1 MANLGSITVNEIE
14 IIEVD
19 VSPRISGVDAAV
31 GSLAILTDGSSIF
44 LKATE
49 ASTGWTPIFLDYS
62 YVIESANQTR
72 TANTY
77 IDVTELISD
86 VLPVGTYAFECFALC
101 QSTATNTGIGL
112 RVGAVSAVLGTTF
125 GKWQISQAVDGTAK
139 NFIYDQL
146 TATTNVSS
154 ASAAAINT
162 NFIVTGSGIVTVTT
176 SGTVAVQIRSETTT
190 AVSIRIGSV
199 FNLRKIV

>member
-19 VSPRISGVDAAV
+19 QSPRLSGVDAAV
-31 GSLAILTDGSSIF
+31 GSLAILTDGSSVF

-62 YVIESANQTR
+62 YVISSANQTS
-72 TANTY
+72 TSATYAN
-77 IDVTELISD
+77 VTELISE
-86 VLPVGTYAFECFALC
+86 VLPVGTYTFECFALC

-112 RVGAVSAVLGTTF
+112 RVGTVSAILGTTF
-125 GKWQISQAVDGTAK
+125 GRWEISQAADGVGKT
-139 NFIYDQL
+139 FIYDQL
-146 TATTNVSS
+146 TSTTNVSS
-154 ASAAAINT
+154 ASAAAVNT

-176 SGTVAVQIRSETTT
+176 SGTVALQIRSETTT

-199 FNLRKIV
+199 FNLKKIA